1 MLEVDLFMDQVTR
14 SKDPFKKWEDSYKII
29 DLKNELRQKNMIRL
43 ENEFDLE

>member
-1 MLEVDLFMDQVTR
+1 MSEVDLFMDQVTR
-14 SKDPFKKWEDSYKII
+14 SKDLFKKWEDSYKII